1 MAKARILVVE
11 DEFLVAHDISNM
23 LIELGYDVMA
33 IVPSAEE
40 ALAAIRAHAPDLILL
55 DIRLKGPIDGIQ
67 VANIIKEEWSIPFI
81 YLTAHADDL
90 TLSRAKTSDP
100 LGYLLKPFEFREL
113 KTVIELAFYKHEKE
127 RQTAFWA
134 IHDRVSGLPN
144 KFLFLDHLSK
154 AIFLGDRHHKRVG
167 ILAFVV
173 LPSLTSIDGVPLGSS
188 EIVPAVTERLM
199 RILRK
204 SDTLA
209 RLDSGEFIILLPD
222 LETEEQCQIA
232 SRRILGIFDE
242 PLNHEGRAVEVIV
255 FSGLAITDE
264 AGQDSEALLQKAM
277 ENLADTLK
285 KAQA

>member
-23 LIELGYDVMA
+23 LIELGYDVAA
-33 IVPSAEE
+33 IVSTAED
-40 ALAAIRAHAPDLILL
+40 ALSVIRNRAPDLILL

-90 TLSRAKTSDP
+90 TLSRAKSSDP

-127 RQTAFWA
+127 RQAAFWA
-134 IHDRVSGLPN
+134 IHDRLSGLPN

-154 AIFLGDRHHKRVG
+154 AIYLGDRHHKRIG

-173 LPSLTSIDGVPLGSS
+173 LPTEASINGFPLGSN
-188 EIVPAVTERLM
+188 EIVPAVTEKLM

-209 RLDSGEFIILLPD
+209 RLESGEFIILLPD
-222 LETEEQCQIA
+222 LETEEQSKIA
-232 SRRILGIFDE
+232 ARRILGIFED
-242 PLNHEGRAVEVIV
+242 PINHEGRAVPVLV
-255 FSGLAITDE
+255 FSGLAMTDQT
-264 AGQDSEALLQKAM
+264 GQDPETLLQKSL
-277 ENLADTLK
+277 ENLAETLK
-285 KAQA
+285 QAPA

>member
-1 MAKARILVVE
+1 VAKARVLVVE

-23 LIELGYDVMA
+23 LIELGYDVQA

-40 ALAAIRAHAPDLILL
+40 ALAAIRSHAPDLILL

-67 VANIIKEEWSIPFI
+67 AANIIKEEWSIPFI

-127 RQTAFWA
+127 RQAAFWA

-154 AIFLGDRHHKRVG
+154 SIFLGDRHHKRVG
-167 ILAFVV
+167 LLAFVV
-173 LPSLTSIDGVPLGSS
+173 LPALTSIDGVPLGSN

-222 LETEEQCQIA
+222 LETEEQSHIA
-232 SRRILGIFDE
+232 ARRILGIFDE
-242 PLNHEGRAVEVIV
+242 PLNHEGRAVNVIV
-255 FSGLAITDE
+255 FSGLAMSDQD
-264 AGQDSEALLQKAM
+264 GQDPEVLLQKTM

>member
-1 MAKARILVVE
+1 VAKARILVVE

-23 LIELGYDVMA
+23 LIELGYEVQA

-40 ALAAIRAHAPDLILL
+40 ALAAIRNRPPDLILL

-67 VANIIKEEWSIPFI
+67 AANIIKEEWSIPFI

-113 KTVIELAFYKHEKE
+113 KTDIELAFYKHEKE

-134 IHDRVSGLPN
+134 IHDRLSGLPN

-154 AIFLGDRHHKRVG
+154 SIFLGDRHHKRVG

-173 LPSLTSIDGVPLGSS
+173 LPALTSIEGVPVGSS

-222 LETEEQCQIA
+222 LETEEQSQIA
-232 SRRILGIFDE
+232 ARRILGIFDE
-242 PLNHEGRAVEVIV
+242 PLNYEGHAVEAIV
-255 FSGLAITDE
+255 FYGLAMTDE
-264 AGQDSEALLQKAM
+264 AGQDPEALLHKAM
-277 ENLADTLK
+277 ENLAETLK

>member
-23 LIELGYDVMA
+23 LIELGYDVQA

-40 ALAAIRAHAPDLILL
+40 ALAAIRSHVPDLILL

-67 VANIIKEEWSIPFI
+67 AANIIKEEWSIPFI

-154 AIFLGDRHHKRVG
+154 SIFLGDRHHKRVG
-167 ILAFVV
+167 LLAFVV
-173 LPSLTSIDGVPLGSS
+173 LPALTSIDGVPLGSN

-222 LETEEQCQIA
+222 LETEEQSQIA
-232 SRRILGIFDE
+232 ARRILGIFDE
-242 PLNHEGRAVEVIV
+242 PLNHEERAVDVIV
-255 FSGLAITDE
+255 FSGLAMSDQD
-264 AGQDSEALLQKAM
+264 GQDPEVLLQKAM

>member
-23 LIELGYDVMA
+23 LIELGYDVQA

-40 ALAAIRAHAPDLILL
+40 ALAAIRSHAPDLILL

-67 VANIIKEEWSIPFI
+67 AANIIKEEWSIPFI

-127 RQTAFWA
+127 RQSAFWA

-154 AIFLGDRHHKRVG
+154 SIFLGDRHHKRVG
-167 ILAFVV
+167 LLAFVV
-173 LPSLTSIDGVPLGSS
+173 LPALTSIDGVPLGSN

-222 LETEEQCQIA
+222 LETEEQSQIA
-232 SRRILGIFDE
+232 ARRILGIFDE
-242 PLNHEGRAVEVIV
+242 PLNHEGRAVDVIV
-255 FSGLAITDE
+255 FSGLAMSDQD
-264 AGQDSEALLQKAM
+264 GQDPEVLLQKAM

>member
-1 MAKARILVVE
+1 VAKARILVVE

-23 LIELGYDVMA
+23 LIELGYDVQA

-40 ALAAIRAHAPDLILL
+40 ALAAIRNHQPDLILL

-67 VANIIKEEWSIPFI
+67 AANIIKEEWSIPFI

-100 LGYLLKPFEFREL
+100 IGYLLKPFEFREL
-113 KTVIELAFYKHEKE
+113 KTVIELALYKHEKE
-127 RQTAFWA
+127 RQAAFWA

-154 AIFLGDRHHKRVG
+154 AIFLGDRHHRQVG
-167 ILAFVV
+167 LLAFVV
-173 LPSLTSIDGVPLGSS
+173 LPALTSVDGVPLGSS
-188 EIVPAVTERLM
+188 EIVPAVTERLT

-209 RLDSGEFIILLPD
+209 RLDSGEFILLLPD
-222 LETEEQCQIA
+222 LETKEQSQIA
-232 SRRILGIFDE
+232 SRRILSIFDE
-242 PLNHEGRAVEVIV
+242 PLNHEGRAVDVIV
-255 FSGLAITDE
+255 FSGLAMTDE
-264 AGQDSEALLQKAM
+264 AGQNPEVLLQKAM
-277 ENLADTLK
+277 ESLAETLK
-285 KAQA
+285 NAQA

>member
-1 MAKARILVVE
+1 VAKARILVVE

-23 LIELGYDVMA
+23 LIELGYEVQA
-33 IVPSAEE
+33 IVPTAEE
-40 ALAAIRAHAPDLILL
+40 ALASIRNRPPDLVLL

-67 VANIIKEEWSIPFI
+67 AANIIKEEWSIPFI

-127 RQTAFWA
+127 RQAAFWA
-134 IHDRVSGLPN
+134 IHDRLSGLPN

-154 AIFLGDRHHKRVG
+154 SIFLGDRHHKRVG

-173 LPSLTSIDGVPLGSS
+173 LPALTSIDGVPVGSS

-209 RLDSGEFIILLPD
+209 RLESGEFIILLPD
-222 LETEEQCQIA
+222 LETEEQSRIA
-232 SRRILGIFDE
+232 ARRILGIFDE
-242 PLNHEGRAVEVIV
+242 PLNYEGHAVDAIV
-255 FSGLAITDE
+255 FYGLAMTDE
-264 AGQDSEALLQKAM
+264 AGQDPETLLHRAM
-277 ENLADTLK
+277 ENLAETLK

>member
-23 LIELGYDVMA
+23 LIELGYDVQA
-33 IVPSAEE
+33 IVSSAED
-40 ALAAIRAHAPDLILL
+40 ALAVIRNRAPDLILL

-67 VANIIKEEWSIPFI
+67 AANIIKEEWAIPFV

-90 TLSRAKTSDP
+90 TLSRAKSSDP

-127 RQTAFWA
+127 RQAAFWA
-134 IHDRVSGLPN
+134 IHDRLSGLPN

-154 AIFLGDRHHKRVG
+154 SIYLGDRHHKRVG
-167 ILAFVV
+167 LLVFVV
-173 LPSLTSIDGVPLGSS
+173 LPAEPEIDGVPLGPID
-188 EIVPAVTERLM
+188 IVPAVTERLM

-209 RLDSGEFIILLPD
+209 RLESGEFIILLPD
-222 LETEEQCQIA
+222 LETEEQSQIA
-232 SRRILGIFDE
+232 ARRILGIFDD
-242 PLNHEGRAVEVIV
+242 PINHEGHAVPVIV
-255 FSGLAITDE
+255 FSGVAMTDQT
-264 AGQDSEALLQKAM
+264 GQDPEALLQKAL
-277 ENLADTLK
+277 EALADTLK
-285 KAQA
+285 KAQG

>member
-1 MAKARILVVE
+1 VAKARILVVE

-23 LIELGYDVMA
+23 LIELGYDVQA

-40 ALAAIRAHAPDLILL
+40 ALAAIRSHVPDLILL

-67 VANIIKEEWSIPFI
+67 AANIIKEEWSIPFI

-154 AIFLGDRHHKRVG
+154 SIFLGDRHHKRVG
-167 ILAFVV
+167 LLAFVV
-173 LPSLTSIDGVPLGSS
+173 LPALTSIDGVPLGSN

-222 LETEEQCQIA
+222 LETEEQSQIA
-232 SRRILGIFDE
+232 ARRILGIFDE
-242 PLNHEGRAVEVIV
+242 PLNHEERAVDVIV
-255 FSGLAITDE
+255 FSGLAMSDQD
-264 AGQDSEALLQKAM
+264 GQDPEVLLQKAM

>member
-23 LIELGYDVMA
+23 LIELGYEVQA
-33 IVPSAEE
+33 IVPTAEE
-40 ALAAIRAHAPDLILL
+40 ALASIRSRPPDLVLL

-67 VANIIKEEWSIPFI
+67 AANIIKEEWSIPFI

-127 RQTAFWA
+127 RQAAFWA
-134 IHDRVSGLPN
+134 IHDRLSGLPN

-154 AIFLGDRHHKRVG
+154 SIFLGDRHHKRVG

-173 LPSLTSIDGVPLGSS
+173 LPALTSIDGVPVGSS

-209 RLDSGEFIILLPD
+209 RLESGEFIILLPD
-222 LETEEQCQIA
+222 LETEEQSRIA
-232 SRRILGIFDE
+232 AKRILGIFDE
-242 PLNHEGRAVEVIV
+242 PLNYEGHAVDAIV
-255 FSGLAITDE
+255 FYGLAMTDE
-264 AGQDSEALLQKAM
+264 AGEDPEALLHRAM
-277 ENLADTLK
+277 ENLAETLK
-285 KAQA
+285 NAQA

>member
-23 LIELGYDVMA
+23 LIELGYEVQA

-40 ALAAIRAHAPDLILL
+40 ALASIRSQPPDLVLL

-67 VANIIKEEWSIPFI
+67 AANIIREEWSIPFI

-113 KTVIELAFYKHEKE
+113 KTVIELAFYKHEKD

-134 IHDRVSGLPN
+134 IHDRLSGLPN

-154 AIFLGDRHHKRVG
+154 SIFLGDRHHKRVG

-173 LPSLTSIDGVPLGSS
+173 LPALTSVDGVPIGTS

-209 RLDSGEFIILLPD
+209 RLESGEFIILLPD
-222 LETEEQCQIA
+222 LETEEQSRIA
-232 SRRILGIFDE
+232 ARRILGIFDE
-242 PLNHEGRAVEVIV
+242 PLNHEGRAVDVIV
-255 FSGLAITDE
+255 FHGLAMTDE
-264 AGQDSEALLQKAM
+264 AGQDPETLLQKAM
-277 ENLADTLK
+277 ESLAETLK